1 MNKKP
6 FLTIDEMYDLLYSPG
21 DWPPTIHASTSAGS
35 TPLRAWCRPGRERLT
50 AQAIACSCCGGSH
63 ALADCPEDR
72 EERELLDS
80 VDYFG
85 FIKPLRFE

>member
-21 DWPPTIHASTSAGS
+21 
-35 TPLRAWCRPGRERLT
+35 ELT